1 MFISVAIGVAGL
13 GLSVVGMAG
22 GAATANASAYATTEV
37 GKAQL
42 KERNA
47 NANVERFIQGINNKK
62 KGRALDKNL
71 AIAQTNISRMAAAVA
86 DSKLE
91 RQIANA
97 ENLGAYTA
105 HSAMTGQLGGSV
117 DVVQQTLVAKQA
129 RESLQVDRAAKAGIT
144 DAGNQIASIMDQGLS
159 SLEMG
164 VLGGGVDN
172 SAHIQQGPN
181 YASFLGSMLMNNSKD
196 IGSILGSI
204 TNKSSTPTTGAN
216 YSLTTASNNT
226 SRPWGFSSQ
235 APSWGLQ

>member
-1 MFISVAIGVAGL
+1 MFISLAVGVAGL
-13 GLSVVGMAG
+13 GLSVVGMVG
-22 GAATANASAYATTEV
+22 GAAAANASAYATTEV

-71 AIAQTNISRMAAAVA
+71 AIAQTNISRMAAVVA
-86 DSKLE
+86 DAKLE
-91 RQIANA
+91 KQIANA

-117 DVVQQTLVAKQA
+117 DVIQQTLVAKQA
-129 RESLQVDRAAKAGIT
+129 REDLQVHRAAQAGIG
-144 DAGNQIASIMDQGLS
+144 DAANQVASIWDQGLS

-164 VLGGGVDN
+164 VLGGGIDN
-172 SAHIQQGPN
+172 STHIAQGPN
-181 YASFLGSMLMNNSKD
+181 YASFLGSMLTNNSKD
-196 IGSILGSI
+196 LGSILGSL
-204 TNKSSTPTTGAN
+204 TSKGTSTSSTN

-226 SRPWGFSSQ
+226 ARPWGFSAA